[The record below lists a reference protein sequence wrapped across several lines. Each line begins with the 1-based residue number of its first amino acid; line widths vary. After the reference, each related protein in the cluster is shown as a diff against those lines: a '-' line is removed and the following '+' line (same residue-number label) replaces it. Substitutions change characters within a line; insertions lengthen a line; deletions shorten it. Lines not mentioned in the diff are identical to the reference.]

1 MNRDCNIGKAAPEN
15 SRKQPADGIEIVQA
29 NLQDMDQLMAWRME
43 MLEHVFAMPESK
55 MPAGLRGANE
65 QYYKTALADGSH
77 IACFAQLDGE
87 TVGCGGVCFQMEMPS
102 PDNPSGRCAYLMN
115 IYTREQYRGRGVGA
129 ATVRYLIG
137 QARQRRITKIYLES
151 SEDGLALYRSLGFVP
166 MKDYLHLEDI

>member
-1 MNRDCNIGKAAPEN
+1 MRTDD
-15 SRKQPADGIEIVQA
+15 DGQLLGSDDEVGPPMKPQVREA
-29 NLQDMDQLMAWRME
+29 GLEDLDLLMAWRME
-43 MLEHVFAMPESK
+43 TLEHVFAMPESK

-129 ATVRYLIG
+129 ATDRYLIG
-137 QARQRRITKIYLES
+137 RPGSAASPKFTWK
-151 SEDGLALYRSLGFVP
+151 VP
-166 MKDYLHLEDI
+166 RTGSPCTGASVLCR